1 MFPLSQL
8 GGRRRLSPGWEEERS
23 PGRLVEVK
31 NADEIS
37 KSPSLGLRLASI
49 LSISRGVPEMGR
61 GGLILFRQRAKV
73 PAQSPRMRHMSM
85 VELPYLLARRNAG
98 SGGQQELCRPL

>member
-61 GGLILFRQRAKV
+61 ADSSSSGSAQRCL
-73 PAQSPRMRHMSM
+73 PRA
-85 VELPYLLARRNAG
+85 PG
-98 SGGQQELCRPL
+98 